1 MQYAAV
7 HCLIICPPYFYCKGY
22 QVRFSGQDVGRGTF
36 SHRHAMLVDQSTD
49 EMFVPLNNMFEQQKA
64 FLEVTDCVEACDW
77 VL

>member
-7 HCLIICPPYFYCKGY
+7 HRLIICPRYFCCTGY

-36 SHRHAMLVDQSTD
+36 SHRHVMLVDQSTD

-64 FLEVTDCVEACDW
+64 FLEVIECVEACDW

>member
-1 MQYAAV
+1 M
-7 HCLIICPPYFYCKGY
+7 
-22 QVRFSGQDVGRGTF
+22 RFSGQDVGRGTF

-64 FLEVTDCVEACDW
+64 FLEVIDFVEAFDW